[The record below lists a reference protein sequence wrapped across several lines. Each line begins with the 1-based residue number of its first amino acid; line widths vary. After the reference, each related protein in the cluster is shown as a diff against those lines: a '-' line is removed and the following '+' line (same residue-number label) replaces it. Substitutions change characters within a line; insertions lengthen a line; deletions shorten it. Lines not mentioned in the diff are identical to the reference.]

1 MSDRVKQEA
10 LKILKL
16 LSSLEFENCYL
27 LTKDFKELPRQ
38 PGLYAIRQRDTV
50 VYLGKALNLRDRFK
64 TGHTALVSAFI
75 DGATAED
82 LRIAVV
88 TVSPYW
94 LASLEELETRMILH
108 IKPRYNSR
116 VSSIKAEA
124 IMLSTDKVKILDS
137 LPPAIR
143 EALEDYGAET
153 GLNPD
158 QVVELAIV
166 NFLDV
171 DAATFPKSFKSI
183 GQLKEENAILKLK
196 LRAAGIEVDE
206 DK

>member
-10 LKILKL
+10 LKILAL
-16 LSSLEFENCYL
+16 LSEQEFETCYP
-27 LTKDFKELPRQ
+27 LTKTFKELPRQ
-38 PGLYAIRQRDTV
+38 PGLYAIRDREAVQYVGR
-50 VYLGKALNLRDRFK
+50 ALNLRDRFK
-64 TGHTALVSAFI
+64 TGHTALVSLFI
-75 DGATAED
+75 DGVSPTD
-82 LRIAVV
+82 IRIAVV

-94 LASLEELETRMILH
+94 LASLDELEARMILQA
-108 IKPRYNSR
+108 KPRYNSR
-116 VSSIKAEA
+116 IPSLEVKP
-124 IMLSTDKVKILDS
+124 IMQLADSVKILDS
-137 LPPAIR
+137 LPAAVR

-171 DAATFPKSFKSI
+171 DAVTFSKSSSLKSV

-196 LRAAGIEVDE
+196 LKAAGVEIEE
-206 DK
+206 